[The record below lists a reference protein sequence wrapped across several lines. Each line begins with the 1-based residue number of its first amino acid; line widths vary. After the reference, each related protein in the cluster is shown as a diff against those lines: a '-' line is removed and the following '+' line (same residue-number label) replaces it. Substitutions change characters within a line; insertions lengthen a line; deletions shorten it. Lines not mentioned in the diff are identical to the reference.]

1 MKILLLILCVFLFD
15 TFTFAQSKPFG
26 AFVDAVNNERGGFSG
41 NKENLSKVFN
51 QERIK
56 LGENFEAELWKYIEN
71 DVDKHFWISLF
82 VESNSYLHG
91 NTALPE
97 LAFRIRENALKLL
110 ENKDDE
116 RSLGRKVS
124 LHRSQAIYYHNIK
137 NQDSAIKSKI
147 LAEEILKNNQISA
160 YVSGMTRLDNCI
172 YKNLEK
178 DASFCEAESKKPLEP
193 IIYAGFINSKA
204 IELPKPKYPK
214 TAKKLSGQ
222 VYVKVLIDYSGNVIS
237 AEPIKGDAEFF
248 DVSVEAAK
256 KAKFPTTTL
265 SGKPAK
271 LVGTIIYNFPA

>member
-1 MKILLLILCVFLFD
+1 MTKIFIFLLLLFPMFTLSQD
-15 TFTFAQSKPFG
+15 KAFETFDK
-26 AFVDAVNNERGGFSG
+26 AVKEQKSGFNG
-41 NKENLSKVFN
+41 NKENLSKIFN
-51 QERIK
+51 QERIRF
-56 LGENFEAELWKYIEN
+56 GEKFEIELWKYIEN
-71 DVDKHFWISLF
+71 DADKHYWISLF

-110 ENKDDE
+110 ENKDDV

-124 LHRSQAIYYHNIK
+124 LNRSQAIYYHNIK

-160 YVSGMTRLDNCI
+160 YVSGMTRLDSCI

-178 DASFCEAESKKPLEP
+178 DTSFCEAESKKPLES
-193 IIYAGFINSKA
+193 IIYAGFINNKA

-222 VYVKVLIDYSGNVIS
+222 VYVKVLIDYSGNIIS

-248 DVSVEAAK
+248 EVSVEAAK
-256 KAKFPTTTL
+256 KAKFPPTTL

-271 LVGTIIYNFPA
+271 LVGTIIYNFPT